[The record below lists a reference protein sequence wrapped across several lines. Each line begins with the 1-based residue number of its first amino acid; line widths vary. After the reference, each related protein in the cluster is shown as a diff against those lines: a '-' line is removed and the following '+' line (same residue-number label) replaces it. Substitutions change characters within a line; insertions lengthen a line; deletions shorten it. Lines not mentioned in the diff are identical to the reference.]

1 MTNLDCTIQVAHEF
15 WDYLEYPGEAQ
26 VLAELHVDSLPLL
39 ERSGGTGAACA
50 YAFYEGDGRRKRAR
64 PLPANALV
72 KPAKQGSRAAAA
84 IDLNYAFR
92 FGSHSEPVA
101 LLTNQFLRD
110 LGYAVNLADLRS
122 LL

>member
-26 VLAELHVDSLPLL
+26 IIAQLQVETLSLL
-39 ERSGGTGAACA
+39 ERSSGAQSACGFG
-50 YAFYEGDGRRKRAR
+50 FYERDGQRKRAK
-64 PLPANALV
+64 PLLANSLV
-72 KPAKQGSRAAAA
+72 RPAKQGSRATAVVG
-84 IDLNYAFR
+84 LNYASR
-92 FGSHSEPVA
+92 FESHSEPVA